1 MREGEALLT
10 GADTWNLDHVNHIN
24 AITDGYQD
32 TLEHFRDR
40 VGFTLN
46 REIPDSG
53 DGTDACL
60 MTLGGMMFEFF
71 CPKDKTAERGQ
82 GRLLRNFGDHYV
94 GIEYGVPDVAEAR
107 QVCEARGVRIIND
120 RGAVFFTYP
129 GSTFGISFEI
139 WSGDFKQHAQP
150 ETYWRDEHPLALT
163 GLERLTVAVE
173 SVDAAVE
180 RMKTLAGVPK
190 IGDVERSHAKARGA
204 QLKVGDI
211 VWELLEPTGD
221 GPLAS
226 FLERYGPRIRSSVF
240 RTADL
245 SKAEKHLND
254 QGFDVIPG
262 DADGAIAIDP
272 AQNKN
277 LFLEFT
283 E

>member
-1 MREGEALLT
+1 MAAVEEK
-10 GADTWNLDHVNHIN
+10 WILDHVNHIN
-24 AITDGYQD
+24 AIMDGYQE
-32 TLEHFRDR
+32 TVEHFRDR

-46 REIPDSG
+46 REIPDRG

-82 GRLLRNFGDHYV
+82 GKLLRTYGDHYI
-94 GIEYGVPDVAEAR
+94 GIEYGVPDVDAAR
-107 QVCEARGVRIIND
+107 KVCEMKDVRIIND
-120 RGAVFFTYP
+120 WGAVFFTYP

-139 WSGDFKQHAQP
+139 WSGDFKEHAQP
-150 ETYWRDEHPLALT
+150 ESYWRDEHPLALE
-163 GLERLTVAVE
+163 GFERLTISVE

-180 RMKTLAGVPK
+180 RIQTLAGVPK
-190 IGDVERSHAKARGA
+190 TGEVERPQAGARGA
-204 QLKVGDI
+204 QLQVGDI

-226 FLERYGPRIRSSVF
+226 YLERYGQRIRSSVF

-245 SKAEKHLND
+245 AKAEAHLRD
-254 QGFDVIPG
+254 QGFDLVSG
-262 DADGAIAIDP
+262 DTEGAVAIDP

-277 LFLEFT
+277 LMFEFI